1 MVYATTVYVPPAL
14 PPCIAKRFSDFLR
27 AIGKPLAGFPYSKTG
42 DVTFRPKDY
51 RCWRRP
57 TRYLYTLHAG
67 RYDLRVASYG
77 FTYGLTTYE
86 DITKKGFWIPKDSS
100 LMATAR
106 LGPFPD
112 YNNTL
117 DVTAYACFGIKHGK
131 GWYFYACGYGSS
143 GVSPDTYAKCV
154 SEALRGTPSG
164 GKPAPS
170 PGPGPGTPSPGC
182 DPGKCA
188 SPRPTLQRGATD
200 SCVGLAQQLLTN
212 QGQNPG
218 PVDCIFGQLT
228 EAAVVH
234 FQKAKG
240 LTATGIIDSKTWAA
254 LEAPVITDKD
264 KCLKAGGTWDE
275 ATKTC
280 KLGGGKRPVPYLL
293 YAGIGVAA
301 LLAAVAGYSLIAGRG
316 EE

>member
-164 GKPAPS
+164 GNPRRRPVR
-170 PGPGPGTPSPGC
+170 
-182 DPGKCA
+182 DP
-188 SPRPTLQRGATD
+188 RRRLGATWESALHRGRRFNAVLTTLASAWRN
-200 SCVGLAQQLLTN
+200 SCSPARDRTPVRWTAFLDRLL
-212 QGQNPG
+212 
-218 PVDCIFGQLT
+218 
-228 EAAVVH
+228 
-234 FQKAKG
+234 
-240 LTATGIIDSKTWAA
+240 
-254 LEAPVITDKD
+254 
-264 KCLKAGGTWDE
+264 
-275 ATKTC
+275 
-280 KLGGGKRPVPYLL
+280 R
-293 YAGIGVAA
+293 
-301 LLAAVAGYSLIAGRG
+301 RR
-316 EE
+316 